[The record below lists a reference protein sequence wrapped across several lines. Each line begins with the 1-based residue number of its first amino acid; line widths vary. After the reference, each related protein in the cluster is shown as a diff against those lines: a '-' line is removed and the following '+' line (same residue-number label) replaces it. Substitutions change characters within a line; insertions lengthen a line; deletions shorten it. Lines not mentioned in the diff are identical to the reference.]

1 MHRFYGLMALL
12 LSVYSCKDLV
22 VEKLELDQLQSERL
36 SEVEWDAVDSLP
48 NPPGCDESENSE
60 NFSPC
65 LVSFM
70 GRSLI
75 RDQQLLG
82 ALRAAF
88 GDTLLLNLVVDP
100 NGVVRV
106 RLNSKRN
113 EIDTLGLDLLTQLES
128 LISSEPWTPGVK
140 RGIPVQVSFN
150 YDLVL
155 QEAD

>member
-65 LVSFM
+65 LVNFM

>member
-65 LVSFM
+65 LVNFM

-113 EIDTLGLDLLTQLES
+113 EIDALGLDLITQLES

-140 RGIPVQVSFN
+140 RGITVQVSFN

-155 QEAD
+155 QEAN

>member
-48 NPPGCDESENSE
+48 NPPGCNESENSE

-65 LVSFM
+65 LVNFM

-113 EIDTLGLDLLTQLES
+113 EIDALGLDLLTQLES

>member
-65 LVSFM
+65 LVNFM

-113 EIDTLGLDLLTQLES
+113 EIDALGLDLLTQLES

-155 QEAD
+155 QEAN

>member
-65 LVSFM
+65 LVNFM

-113 EIDTLGLDLLTQLES
+113 EIDALGLDLLTQLES

>member
-48 NPPGCDESENSE
+48 NPPGCNESENSE

-65 LVSFM
+65 LVNFM

>member
-65 LVSFM
+65 LVNFM

-113 EIDTLGLDLLTQLES
+113 EIDALGLDLINQLES

-140 RGIPVQVSFN
+140 RGITVQVSFN

-155 QEAD
+155 QEAN